1 MNDRSQKLPFV
12 VGIGVAT
19 YRQDALQALVAAL
32 GDVPGMAVVLVP
44 PFDCR
49 ESLLRPNRLQEFTP
63 SRVIEVVSREKLTT
77 GCVFVCRPQ
86 TFLELR
92 GDDLVV
98 VERQDADLESGP
110 IDRLFDSLARQCGE
124 SCTGVLFAAASEQGA
139 SGLKAIGDAGGHTFA
154 IDSDSVTAATA
165 SAADYIMPV
174 AKVASAIRKHA
185 FQWQKI
191 EQLQRKRSTAP
202 LVHSDSGQTDLL
214 DSMNI
219 ATLFLD
225 NQLKIQ
231 RFTQGVTAL
240 YQLSSSDIGR
250 PLQSVTH
257 FAVEMPPYPDDVTL
271 VANAPV
277 EDEVETQDGRWFLRR
292 VQPYADDT
300 TGRGGLVV
308 TFYEVTEQHQLR
320 MRLAAAHA
328 VTKLL
333 ADADS
338 FETVIP
344 KVLKALRSS
353 LSAEVCLLWR
363 VDAQAEFM
371 TCVEADAIDRSLQPF
386 VDLSRDIRIVIGEGL
401 PGQAW
406 LDREPV
412 WFEDIQNKKGFI
424 RAAAAKQS
432 SLTSGVGFPIVVG
445 RKFKG
450 VIEIYTARTLKRE
463 PELLQLLGAVGNEI
477 GQFIRQRRL
486 TDTIRD
492 EEARKTAILRSA
504 LDCVITMDT
513 TGRIVDFNPAAEQ
526 TFGYAASD
534 VVGRLLSDVI
544 VPEAFRESHRSGLT
558 RYLHTGTSDL
568 LGRRVELTAQRADG
582 SLFPVEVAISV
593 SHGRDGSPFFTGY
606 LRDITE
612 RKQADEILLERAEM
626 AALHASLAVSLAGEA
641 PLGEI
646 LNTCCQR
653 IVEGLDAAHA
663 HVWLLDEQDQMLE
676 LTANAGVDTHL
687 DGPQRRVPLGKSKIG
702 QIAATQQPLLTNDV
716 SHDPEIS
723 DLQGSGR
730 EDMVGF
736 AGFPLIV
743 EHRLVGVF
751 ALFTRHPLAQA
762 VFEQLIPMADAIAQC
777 IARKESEQRL
787 VDREQ
792 RLNLALEAGR
802 LGTWHWDIQN
812 DRVTWSDQMF
822 EIFGYSNDQFDGTRA
837 GFLDIIHPDDQ
848 GYVRKR
854 LGDAVTGTCGSYEM
868 DFRVIRGDDGRTIW
882 TSGRGVIDR
891 DELNRPLGI
900 TAVASDITDRK
911 HWELEL
917 TDRES
922 HLRSVIDN
930 TLFFIGV
937 LDVDGTLLEA
947 NAVAIN
953 AGGLHRSD
961 VIGKKFWD
969 CYWWNFDEETIAGV
983 KESIRLAAAGEVVR
997 YDVQVRMAGDSRMT
1011 IDFMLSPVRASDG
1024 SITHLIPSG
1033 VDISERRAAEAAVVE
1048 REQFL
1053 TLALD
1058 AGKMGSFKWD
1068 VVAGH
1073 VEWSEMVYAMYGYHQ
1088 REFDGKVSSFW
1099 QLIHPEDLD
1108 LVKAQIDEELA
1119 SDCEDHFVEFRLI
1132 RPSDGRTIWVE
1143 ERGVIHR
1150 DAKGEPLQMTGLV
1163 QDISERKVDELNLAF
1178 LSDLQ
1183 TRLVPLTSVNELM
1196 AVATRLTA
1204 DYLGLARCLLVEFD
1218 QHGEIAD
1225 ILCDHHTG
1233 DGPSMVGKHSVRD
1246 FHDDAERADL
1256 IAGNQVL
1263 SDDAQSSRREDRL
1276 VKSFRAF
1283 NIGAFCNSAY
1293 VTDRGTKF
1301 VVSALHAEK
1310 HTWQLDER
1318 RLLQEVADRVGI
1330 RIERARSEEELAN
1343 REAHLRRVI
1352 NNQLGLV
1359 GVIDRNGI
1367 LLEVDDRS
1375 LKIARTRRED
1385 VVGKHFADA
1394 PWWSYDP
1401 AVAARMRDAMR
1412 RAMAGEVVRYDVS
1425 LFAHGDEG
1433 VMIDFMIAPVTDDN
1447 GEVEFLIPSGVDIR
1461 DRYQAQQQL
1470 MENER
1475 RVSMALRAGRMA
1487 AWEWTPEKSHWDPKL
1502 FELLGKPSIADPSP
1516 EYLFECVHPDDLSML
1531 RSSWQRA
1538 IDGVDDY
1545 DVEFRVRLPGGS
1557 IRWLAA
1563 VGTVIHSPDGGVA
1576 AMHGLNW
1583 DITEQKESQ
1592 QRIRD
1597 SEQRFRN
1604 MANAAPAMIWV
1615 SDQHHQCTFLSQRWC
1630 DFTGQTEREGLAMGW
1645 LEAVHPDDRQSTRQ
1659 AFLAAVDRHEP
1670 FELDFRLRTVDNS
1683 YRWAIDA
1690 GQPRF
1695 NESGEF
1701 VGYVGSVIDAHDRH
1715 EAQSALQEARA
1726 VAVAANESKS
1736 AFLANMSHEI
1746 RTPMTAILGY
1756 ADLLGDLIENEEAKQ
1771 HLQTI
1776 RHNGDYLLEIIND
1789 ILDLSKIEAGKL
1801 DVQYEDF
1808 NPHLLIEDV
1817 RSIMEVRASE
1827 GNLTLDVEY
1836 QGKIPKLIN
1845 SDIKRLKQILINLV
1859 GNAIK
1864 FTRQGGVKIRV
1875 RYEASVQ
1882 QLQLDVVDTG
1892 IGIAEEQMEKL
1903 FKPFSQGD
1911 ASVTRNFGG
1920 TGLGLAISQ
1929 RLAETLG
1936 GKITVRSVVG
1946 VGSTF
1951 TVGID
1956 TGNVAESDLV
1966 DYSELET
1973 DRAAKTTA
1981 EKDVP
1986 THLPWHVLIV
1996 DDRRDIR
2003 FLSKRILTQS
2013 GATVDEC
2020 EDGLLAVKYM
2030 SGCLAGGDCPD
2041 LVLLDMQMP
2050 NLDGYSTAAEL
2061 RTLGYTGPII
2071 ALTADAMQGDMNKC
2085 LEAGC
2090 NDYLS
2095 KPIDKAALLQKV
2107 SEMLT

>member
-1 MNDRSQKLPFV
+1 MNDRSQQE
-12 VGIGVAT
+12 
-19 YRQDALQALVAAL
+19 RS
-32 GDVPGMAVVLVP
+32 P
-44 PFDCR
+44 PPLIR
-49 ESLLRPNRLQEFTP
+49 S
-63 SRVIEVVSREKLTT
+63 
-77 GCVFVCRPQ
+77 
-86 TFLELR
+86 
-92 GDDLVV
+92 
-98 VERQDADLESGP
+98 
-110 IDRLFDSLARQCGE
+110 
-124 SCTGVLFAAASEQGA
+124 
-139 SGLKAIGDAGGHTFA
+139 
-154 IDSDSVTAATA
+154 DSD
-165 SAADYIMPV
+165 
-174 AKVASAIRKHA
+174 
-185 FQWQKI
+185 
-191 EQLQRKRSTAP
+191 
-202 LVHSDSGQTDLL
+202 QTDLL
-214 DSMNI
+214 DSLNI

-231 RFTQGVTAL
+231 RFTQGVAAL
-240 YQLSSSDIGR
+240 YQLSSTDIGR

-257 FAVEMPPYPDDVTL
+257 FAVEMPPYPGDVTL

-300 TGRGGLVV
+300 TGRDGLVV

-353 LSAEVCLLWR
+353 LSAEACLLWR

-371 TCVEADAIDRSLQPF
+371 TCVEADAIDSSLRPF
-386 VDLSRDIRIVIGEGL
+386 VDFSRDIRIAIGEGL

-406 LDREPV
+406 KEREPV
-412 WFEDIQNKKGFI
+412 WFEDVQNKKGFV

-445 RKFKG
+445 RRFKG

-513 TGRIVDFNPAAEQ
+513 TGRIVDFNPAAER
-526 TFGYAASD
+526 TFGHAASD

-544 VPEAFRESHRSGLT
+544 VPEEFRESHRNGLT

-612 RKQADEILLERAEM
+612 RKHADAILLERAEM

-653 IVEGLDAAHA
+653 IVDGLDAAHS

-676 LTANAGVDTHL
+676 LTANAGIDAHL
-687 DGPQRRVPLGKSKIG
+687 DGPPRRVPLGKSKIG
-702 QIAATQQPLLTNDV
+702 QIAATQQPLLTNDAPD
-716 SHDPEIS
+716 DPEIS
-723 DLQGSGR
+723 VLQASGR
-730 EDMVGF
+730 ADMVGF

-743 EHRLVGVF
+743 EHRVVGVF
-751 ALFTRHPLAQA
+751 ALFSRHPLAQA

-787 VDREQ
+787 LDREQ
-792 RLNLALEAGR
+792 RLNLALDAGR
-802 LGTWHWDIQN
+802 LGTWHWDIGN

-822 EIFGYSNDQFDGTRA
+822 EIFGFTNDQFDETRA

-854 LGDAVTGTCGSYEM
+854 LGDVFTGTCGSYEM
-868 DFRVIRGDDGRTIW
+868 DFRIIRGDDGRTIW

-900 TAVASDITDRK
+900 TAVASDIT
-911 HWELEL
+911 
-917 TDRES
+917 
-922 HLRSVIDN
+922 
-930 TLFFIGV
+930 
-937 LDVDGTLLEA
+937 
-947 NAVAIN
+947 
-953 AGGLHRSD
+953 
-961 VIGKKFWD
+961 
-969 CYWWNFDEETIAGV
+969 
-983 KESIRLAAAGEVVR
+983 
-997 YDVQVRMAGDSRMT
+997 
-1011 IDFMLSPVRASDG
+1011 
-1024 SITHLIPSG
+1024 
-1033 VDISERRAAEAAVVE
+1033 
-1048 REQFL
+1048 
-1053 TLALD
+1053 
-1058 AGKMGSFKWD
+1058 
-1068 VVAGH
+1068 
-1073 VEWSEMVYAMYGYHQ
+1073 
-1088 REFDGKVSSFW
+1088 
-1099 QLIHPEDLD
+1099 
-1108 LVKAQIDEELA
+1108 
-1119 SDCEDHFVEFRLI
+1119 
-1132 RPSDGRTIWVE
+1132 
-1143 ERGVIHR
+1143 
-1150 DAKGEPLQMTGLV
+1150 
-1163 QDISERKVDELNLAF
+1163 ERKIDELNLAF

-1196 AVATRLTA
+1196 AVATRLTT
-1204 DYLGLARCLLVEFD
+1204 DYLGLARCLFVEFD
-1218 QHGEIAD
+1218 QHGEAAD
-1225 ILCDHHTG
+1225 ILCDYHTG
-1233 DGPSMVGKHSVRD
+1233 DGPSMVGIHSVRD
-1246 FHDDAERADL
+1246 FHDDAERSDL

-1276 VKSFRAF
+1276 AKSFRAF

-1310 HTWQLDER
+1310 HVWQLDER

-1461 DRYQAQQQL
+1461 DRYRAQQQL
-1470 MENER
+1470 VENER

-1516 EYLFECVHPDDLSML
+1516 EYLFECVHPDDLWML

-1538 IDGVDDY
+1538 IDGEDDY
-1545 DVEFRVRLPGGS
+1545 DVEFRVRLPDGR

-1563 VGTVIHSPDGGVA
+1563 VGTVIHSPDGSVA
-1576 AMHGLNW
+1576 AMHGLSW

-1615 SDQHHQCTFLSQRWC
+1615 SDQNHLCTFLSQRWC

-1645 LEAVHPDDRQSTRQ
+1645 LEAVHPDDRPSTRQ

-1670 FELDFRLRTVDNS
+1670 FELDFRLRTAGNN

-1695 NESGEF
+1695 DESGEF

-1756 ADLLGDLIENEEAKQ
+1756 ADLLGDVIENEEAKQ

-1801 DVQYEDF
+1801 DVQYENF

-1836 QGKIPKLIN
+1836 QSRIPKLIN

-1936 GKITVRSVVG
+1936 GSITVRSVVG

-1966 DYSELET
+1966 DYGEFET
-1973 DRAAKTTA
+1973 DHAAKTTP
-1981 EKDVP
+1981 ETNVP
-1986 THLPWHVLIV
+1986 THLPWRVLIV